1 MRSRGYSPYAGVVP
15 IPQMEL
21 LALALILG
29 HLLPKRQQEWT
40 WTMGPSR
47 RVKTWRFEPA
57 TRNGQR
63 VTVEMP
69 IEVSSNLH

>member
-1 MRSRGYSPYAGVVP
+1 MRSPGYSPYLGVVP

-29 HLLPKRQQEWT
+29 HLLPQAAAGMDLDNGAVEK
-40 WTMGPSR
+40 
-47 RVKTWRFEPA
+47 VKTWRFEPA

-63 VTVEMP
+63 VAVEMG
-69 IEVSSNLH
+69 IEV